1 MELASPTFFRQSYY
15 ILNVWNFQVKQLQ
28 GMHDF

>member
-1 MELASPTFFRQSYY
+1 MELASPTFFRESYY
-15 ILNVWNFQVKQLQ
+15 IFNVWNFQVTQLQ